1 MRERKRE
8 RKREI
13 ERERESYEEWDNFK
27 KKIILIKN
35 KYKKYKY
42 LGYNSN
48 TSRKDY
54 SLYKFRLNN
63 VRLTWCQQ
71 VIELIKKLNIK
82 NPKINDLGCNYFQL
96 YKEIKI
102 QKFKCNYFG
111 YDIDKNFIQL
121 GLNSF
126 SELKNKYK
134 IKNISKYRPRKTE
147 ISVVSDVLELT
158 EEPLNFLNNVI
169 KTTSKI
175 IILRTFIDNKIKIN
189 LVKNKKLNQPYFIN
203 QFNYNMILDLFLK
216 KNFFPNFYCDLA
228 TENSRSSEIWPNIFR
243 KFFIIVFYKKN
254 YLIKSFE
261 TKTRN
266 LPSLPISYIK
276 R

>member
-1 MRERKRE
+1 MRERE
-8 RKREI
+8 R
-13 ERERESYEEWDNFK
+13 ERERESYEEWNNFN

-42 LGYNSN
+42 LGHSSN
-48 TSRKDY
+48 VNRNNY
-54 SLYKFRLNN
+54 SLYKFRLNS

-102 QKFKCNYFG
+102 QKIKCNYFG
-111 YDIDKNFIQL
+111 YDIDKNFIEL

-134 IKNISKYRPRKTE
+134 IRNISKYRPRKTE
-147 ISVVSDVLELT
+147 ISVVSDVLEVT
-158 EEPLNFLNNVI
+158 EEPLNFLNNII

-175 IILRTFIDNKIKIN
+175 IILRTLIGNKTKIN

-203 QFNYNMILDLFLK
+203 QFSYNMILDLFLK
-216 KNFFPNFYCDLA
+216 KNFLPHFYCDLA

-254 YLIKSFE
+254 YLIKSFK

-266 LPSLPISYIK
+266 LPKLGNNLY
-276 R
+276 

>member
-1 MRERKRE
+1 M
-8 RKREI
+8 
-13 ERERESYEEWDNFK
+13 
-27 KKIILIKN
+27 
-35 KYKKYKY
+35 
-42 LGYNSN
+42 
-48 TSRKDY
+48 
-54 SLYKFRLNN
+54 RLNN

-121 GLNSF
+121 GLISF

-134 IKNISKYRPRKTE
+134 IKNISKYRPRKAE
-147 ISVVSDVLELT
+147 ISVVSDVLEIV

-203 QFNYNMILDLFLK
+203 QFSYNMILDLFLK
-216 KNFFPNFYCDLA
+216 KNFLPHFYCDLA
-228 TENSRSSEIWPNIFR
+228 TENSRSNEIWPNILR
-243 KFFIIVFYKKN
+243 KF
-254 YLIKSFE
+254 L
-261 TKTRN
+261 
-266 LPSLPISYIK
+266 L
-276 R
+276 

>member
-1 MRERKRE
+1 MR
-8 RKREI
+8 
-13 ERERESYEEWDNFK
+13 ERERESYKEWNNFY
-27 KKIILIKN
+27 KKIIFIKN

-42 LGYNSN
+42 LGHSSKTNRN
-48 TSRKDY
+48 NY

-63 VRLTWCQQ
+63 IRLTWCQQ

-102 QKFKCNYFG
+102 QKFRCNYFG

-121 GLNSF
+121 GLSNF
-126 SELKNKYK
+126 PKLKNRYK
-134 IKNISKYRPRKTE
+134 VKNISKYRPRKTE
-147 ISVVSDVLELT
+147 ISVISDVLEVT

-175 IILRTFIDNKIKIN
+175 IILRTFIDNKSKIK

-203 QFNYNMILDLFLK
+203 QFSYNMILDLFLK
-216 KNFFPNFYCDLA
+216 NNYLPHFYCDLA
-228 TENSRSSEIWPNIFR
+228 TDNSNFNEIYPNIFR
-243 KFFIIVFYKKN
+243 RFFIIVFCKKD
-254 YLIKSFE
+254 YLMKLFK
-261 TKTRN
+261 TKKRN
-266 LPSLPISYIK
+266 LSK
-276 R
+276 